1 MILDPSGKPI
11 ASTRKTVLQIH
22 LVDQQAMSSQP
33 KTYALGFELDRPD
46 RAVVAQT
53 LSQIART
60 VMSQLDEIGFF
71 AQESPRAMAQP
82 DGHP

>member
-11 ASTRKTVLQIH
+11 SSQRKTVLQIH

-46 RAVVAQT
+46 RNTVAQT
-53 LSQIART
+53 LSMIART
-60 VMSQLDEIGFF
+60 VMTQLDEINFF
-71 AQESPRAMAQP
+71 ENPPKAVPQA